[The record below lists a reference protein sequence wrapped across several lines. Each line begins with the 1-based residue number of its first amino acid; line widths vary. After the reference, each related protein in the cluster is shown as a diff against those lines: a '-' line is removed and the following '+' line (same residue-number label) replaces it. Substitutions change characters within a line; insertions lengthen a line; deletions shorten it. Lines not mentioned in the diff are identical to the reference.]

1 MKLKFGIA
9 LLVMII
15 FSNSVYASNLSL
27 MNATQDNLTAFTYA
41 SPVKKAAITLNRYI
55 GLREVEF
62 TINDNI
68 PTFGGMYL
76 DESTSTLYVY
86 VISEEDGEKVR
97 RVLAAY
103 QDEVHIELLQGR
115 YTFKEMMEWKNRL
128 ETLFDDRTLV
138 DSIGI
143 ISLDIDETKNILSIG
158 LETVDESKIEQ
169 LRQQFQALE
178 IPSEAVKI
186 VETGPIILLP
196 KRPDYFKIIL
206 TVMVIT
212 FAIILLGYLKLKDK
226 GPL

>member
-1 MKLKFGIA
+1 MDLKFGIA

-76 DESTSTLYVY
+76 NESTSTLYVY
-86 VISEEDGEKVR
+86 VIAEEDAEKISE
-97 RVLAAY
+97 LLSPY
-103 QDEVHIELLQGR
+103 KDEVTIQFLEGK
-115 YTFKEMMEWKNRL
+115 YTFKEMMEWKRRL
-128 ETLFDDRTLV
+128 EVLFEDRTLV
-138 DSIGI
+138 DSRGI
-143 ISLDIDETKNILSIG
+143 RFLDIDDTKNILIVG
-158 LETVDESKIEQ
+158 LETLDESKTEQ
-169 LRQQFQALE
+169 LKQQIQTLGV
-178 IPSEAVKI
+178 PSEAVEI

-196 KRPDYFKIIL
+196 KRPDYIKIIL
-206 TVMVIT
+206 AVI
-212 FAIILLGYLKLKDK
+212 AIIFTTILLGYLKLKAK
-226 GPL
+226 GPS